1 MNSGSGA
8 DASFLFCS
16 KKLDEKVHM
25 SSFGLYGLEP
35 ASTGVNRNLSIDF
48 NES

>member
-1 MNSGSGA
+1 MNSGSVA
-8 DASFLFCS
+8 DASLLS
-16 KKLDEKVHM
+16 SSEKLDEKVHM

-35 ASTGVNRNLSIDF
+35 ASIGVNRNSSIDF

>member
-1 MNSGSGA
+1 MNRGSGA
-8 DASFLFCS
+8 DAAFLFCTEN
-16 KKLDEKVHM
+16 LGEKVHM

-35 ASTGVNRNLSIDF
+35 ASIGVNRNLSIDF